1 MMTIALLLV
10 QTALP
15 PSPLVAPAEDDIV
28 VIGNKLK
35 VWNGKGGVTF
45 GIRRCRTTK
54 STGDKEIDNIGCRV
68 MIDCLLPMK
77 PRIIGAAKA
86 AGRDAEKRKAAQAPL
101 NAELTA
107 CVNAR
112 RAALI
117 NELLDRRAA
126 KRSEAGS

>member
-1 MMTIALLLV
+1 MMTLALLLV
-10 QTALP
+10 QAAP
-15 PSPLVAPAEDDIV
+15 APSPLAAAAEDDIV
-28 VIGNKLK
+28 VIGNRL
-35 VWNGKGGVTF
+35 NGWDGKISYTF
-45 GIRRCRTTK
+45 GIRNCRTTK
-54 STGDKEIDNIGCRV
+54 STGDKEIDTIGCRV
-68 MIDCLLPMK
+68 LADCFLPMK
-77 PRIIGAAKA
+77 QRIIGAAKA

>member
-1 MMTIALLLV
+1 
-10 QTALP
+10 
-15 PSPLVAPAEDDIV
+15 
-28 VIGNKLK
+28 
-35 VWNGKGGVTF
+35 
-45 GIRRCRTTK
+45 
-54 STGDKEIDNIGCRV
+54 